1 MNRNKSPANSCSC
14 LLWLIDFHFGFCF
27 SHLFAG
33 WLVGLFVRLLQW
45 GVQKLPITTKIT
57 PKTTRQMN
65 KNKQKNNKYM
75 KWSCATTAFALFAVF
90 LINLKIMCE
99 FLLSS
104 FQLPEEKKSRNPM
117 RLSTRSAVNEN
128 ILVHWSACALGNARS
143 RSQLR
148 IIDSVELRISN
159 YGLHNLRSVRM

>member
-90 LINLKIMCE
+90 LINFKC
-99 FLLSS
+99 
-104 FQLPEEKKSRNPM
+104 R
-117 RLSTRSAVNEN
+117 
-128 ILVHWSACALGNARS
+128 RS
-143 RSQLR
+143 RLPFFAGSEK
-148 IIDSVELRISN
+148 DSVGAVRPSGNRQFNLQYNISTDIKADKGEQRKEN
-159 YGLHNLRSVRM
+159 RKCSRE